1 MKGITSKRIIQL
13 GIMVKDIEKAAK
25 EWGDLLGVEA
35 TISTTCG
42 YDVTKAMYRGEP
54 CNGVMKQAAFN
65 FENIQ
70 IELVSPV
77 GDDPTVWKE
86 GLDEMGEGLHHI
98 AFLVDDIKQSIEDM
112 ESEGNGLMQYGQWPA
127 EPKNGQYAYMDT
139 REKLKTIVEIME
151 V

>member
-1 MKGITSKRIIQL
+1 MQGIKSKRIIQL

-25 EWGDLLGVEA
+25 EWGELLGVEPV
-35 TISTTCG
+35 INTTDG
-42 YDVTKAMYRGEP
+42 YDITKATYHGKP

-77 GDDPTVWKE
+77 GDTPTVWKE

-98 AFLVDDIKQSIEDM
+98 AFLTEDIQKSIQEL
-112 ESEGNGLMQYGQWPA
+112 EGENVPLMQYGQWKS
-127 EPKNGQYAYMDT
+127 EPKNGQYAYMDA
-139 REKLKTIVEIME
+139 RDKLSTIVELME